1 MKIVVLMSTYNG
13 EKYLREQ
20 LDSIINQDIKD
31 EAQLEILVRDD
42 GSKDATHC
50 ILDEYAAEGKLTWY
64 TGENLRPGKSFWH
77 LVSSAPNADYYAF
90 CDQDDVWFSDKLSR
104 GIKVLEQENKNIP
117 LLYCSDVTVTDGNL
131 NPLEVNKNVCN
142 TYVDYAHSLIYST
155 APGCTFIF
163 NDLSRREYMK
173 YDMNK
178 ECELIH
184 DWLAH
189 KITLI
194 KGKMIL
200 DKAPSMYYRQ
210 HGNNVIGAKKTGIKS
225 FLDKINRFWNG
236 ESSFVRSNVA
246 KSLLNVYSEDMSEEK
261 LQITRMV
268 ANYKE
273 DSKLRR
279 KFKKEKS
286 FKSGK
291 KENFFR
297 NILITFKK
305 V

>member
-1 MKIVVLMSTYNG
+1 MKIIVLMSTYNG

-42 GSKDATHC
+42 GSKDATHS
-50 ILDEYAAEGKLTWY
+50 ILDEYATEGKLTWY

-77 LVSSAPNADYYAF
+77 LVSSASDADYYAF

-104 GIKVLEQENKNIP
+104 GIKVLKQEDKNIP
-117 LLYCSDVTVTDGNL
+117 LLY
-131 NPLEVNKNVCN
+131 N

-178 ECELIH
+178 ECEVIH

-200 DKAPSMYYRQ
+200 DKTPSMYYRQ
-210 HGNNVIGAKKTGIKS
+210 HGNNVIGAKKTGIKGFS
-225 FLDKINRFWNG
+225 DKINRFLNG
-236 ESSFVRSNVA
+236 ESNSVRSNVA